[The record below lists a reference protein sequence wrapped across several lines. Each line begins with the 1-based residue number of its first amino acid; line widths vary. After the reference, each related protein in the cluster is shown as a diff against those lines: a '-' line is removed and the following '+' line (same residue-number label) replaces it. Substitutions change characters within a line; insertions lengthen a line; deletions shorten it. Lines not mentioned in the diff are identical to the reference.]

1 MTGAL
6 RTWARMVKLSH
17 SVFALPFAFAGAA
30 LAADRYGVRLAQL
43 AWISVAMVTARNAA
57 MGFNR
62 LADHRIDERN
72 PRTAGRELPA
82 RALGRGPVWGFTAA
96 LAGLFVFAAF
106 RLNPLCG
113 RLSPVALAIVLG
125 YSYTKRFTWGS
136 HAVLGLAL
144 AVAPVGGWLAIAGR
158 FDGVEWLLAATV
170 VPWVAGF
177 DMLYAC
183 QDAEYDRREGLHSV
197 PARFGIPA
205 ALRIARFLHLAALLA
220 MAAVGWAAG
229 LHAAYWVGVAVIAM
243 IFIRQHALVR
253 SDDLSRV
260 GVAFLNMNGAISV
273 LYLASI
279 LAALWLGRSPA
290 AVGG

>member
-43 AWISVAMVTARNAA
+43 AWISVAMVAARNAA

-72 PRTAGRELPA
+72 PRTAVRELPA
-82 RALGRGPVWGFTAA
+82 RALGRGPVWAFTAA
-96 LAGLFVFAAF
+96 LAVLFVFAAF

-113 RLSPVALAIVLG
+113 WLSPLALAIVLG

-158 FDGVEWLLAATV
+158 FDGVAWLLAATV

-177 DMLYAC
+177 DILYAC

-197 PARFGIPA
+197 PARFGVPS
-205 ALRIARFLHLAALLA
+205 ALRIARLLHLAALLA

-229 LHAAYWVGVAVIAM
+229 LHTAYWVGVAVIAM
-243 IFIRQHALVR
+243 IFIWQHSLVR